1 MWWCGL
7 PSWRVSRGWAATRPA
22 PSCSSC
28 WHSSPSPRG
37 SAGET
42 SRQPGHAI
50 IIFLRVLYYYFVD
63 IVLAKNIFSN
73 FENIFTNNSKLN
85 LVCRIR
91 QREVSSESDGA
102 GAEEEAVSAKPPP
115 AGSQF
120 SEVLACVPLSKPVEK
135 ILIR

>member
-1 MWWCGL
+1 MEFSTL
-7 PSWRVSRGWAATRPA
+7 FLT
-22 PSCSSC
+22 
-28 WHSSPSPRG
+28 G
-37 SAGET
+37 SL
-42 SRQPGHAI
+42 I
-50 IIFLRVLYYYFVD
+50 LLYILDYKFK
-63 IVLAKNIFSN
+63 IVIAKNIFSN
-73 FENIFTNNSKLN
+73 FGNIFTNNSKLN